1 MKTNRLIAAAL
12 VAASGLACGVAQA
25 QNNVVNI
32 SGATLFQNFFIS
44 PSSTNDYL
52 DVDGDG
58 IAGINLNG
66 PDQLAAGSIPSN
78 SYWNIN
84 YRAVGS
90 GNGVTESFRW
100 GQTFQTTLGVPGALA
115 TSGSG
120 LSAAFFNRIQYS
132 TNGVISG
139 LGNTGNPGSAPMT
152 TATVSP
158 FGGLYAAPNNNSGGG
173 VRIDLGIT
181 DVPASFAVRFGSA
194 AAASFDRTPG
204 SNGYGQ
210 NAAFSKNRDGS
221 ATTQASRLTPISNAD
236 PLVAPIYSL
245 NLFTTPSAAN
255 ANTVFD
261 TPVAIS
267 PIAVITNLG
276 TGISQ
281 LKKTELRHLN
291 ITGRLPSGENLMMV
305 TRDAGSGTRNGFCN
319 SIGHDPSWGSGDNIG
334 AQNTAAVNFV
344 TGPNFLPTFKGG
356 TGQLESTVLNSR
368 LAIGYS
374 GAERATSGSAPASY
388 ISGGRL
394 EFVAIQ
400 NDIAGGTNY
409 ARPSIGNL
417 LNNDANGFNISGVQ
431 TFVSIGDPRNQAEI
445 GGTPGNTNPRM
456 RNPAAAA
463 YLNNITRS
471 IEAFVSVP
479 GNDDTIFTPA
489 EFLAS
494 RFILVGA
501 AEFIQNPLNPTQ
513 LLPNPAINATL
524 KNYVLTT
531 SALGTAAYTTFGTV
545 TLEGQTPAREVGVTY
560 SDGVANG
567 NNFINQAG
575 AAINYNVALPTG
587 SRNRISGDFD
597 GNGLRNA
604 DDAVELLK
612 AVAERAGGAPW
623 IAPNGTGPI
632 TGLGTTAVIE
642 ILGDFNCDGNV
653 NRHDVRY
660 FADGLAIATTANNSD
675 VANIGKLD
683 RKAGFTAVDNAFGG
697 NFFGTA
703 LATGATYVNGDS
715 RGDVANSTGRVTAGF
730 QPIGAE
736 GPSTGTNTV
745 PAGDRNRIDAFDI
758 NYVYSQF
765 VGNARVT
772 DGALTW
778 SVEAEAVG
786 GDLSCDITGDRVI
799 DQADVRELVIGILKT
814 DMGDVNLDG
823 YTDCVDRDILA
834 ANLNA
839 PGVFG
844 WAQGDLNGDKTV
856 TSLDFDI
863 QAGNLRCSPA
873 DIAYDDGQPLANR
886 GGPELGTNNG
896 VTEGDYN
903 LFFSIYFDA
912 GAAADI
918 ADDSGNAFAPFNSGP
933 IGTNNGVTE
942 ADYNVFFSVY
952 FNGCICN

>member
-44 PSSTNDYL
+44 PSSTNDFL
-52 DVDGDG
+52 DVDGDSV
-58 IAGINLNG
+58 AGIFNNG
-66 PDQLAAGSIPSN
+66 PDQLCAGSIPSN
-78 SYWNIN
+78 SFFNIN
-84 YRAVGS
+84 YRVVGS

-100 GQTFQTTLGVPGALA
+100 GQTFQTALGVPGALA
-115 TSGSG
+115 PSGNA
-120 LSAAFFNRIQYS
+120 LSAAYFNRNQYS
-132 TNGVISG
+132 VNGLLNG
-139 LGNTGNPGSAPMT
+139 LANAGNPASTPMT
-152 TATVSP
+152 TTLVAP
-158 FGGLYAAPNNNSGGG
+158 FSGIYAAPNNPAGGG
-173 VRIDLGIT
+173 IRIDLGIT
-181 DVPASFAVRFGSA
+181 DVPAAFAVRFGPA
-194 AAASFDRTPG
+194 AQAEFNRTPG

-210 NAAFSKNRDGS
+210 NPGLGKNRDGS
-221 ATTQASRLTPISNAD
+221 ASTQNSLLTPISNSNPA
-236 PLVAPIYSL
+236 VAPVYNL
-245 NLFTTPSAAN
+245 NLFTTPAAAD

-267 PIAVITNLG
+267 PIAAITNLG
-276 TGISQ
+276 TGMSQ
-281 LKKTELRHLN
+281 IKVSELRHMN
-291 ITGRLPSGENLMMV
+291 VTGRLPSGENLIMV

-334 AQNTAAVNFV
+334 VQNTAAANFV
-344 TGPNFLPTFKGG
+344 TGPNYLPTFKGG

-368 LAIGYS
+368 LGIGYS
-374 GAERATSGSAPASY
+374 GAERASSGSAPASY
-388 ISGGRL
+388 ITAGRL
-394 EFVAIQ
+394 EFLAVQ
-400 NDIAGGTNY
+400 NDIIGGTNY

-431 TFVSIGDPRNQAEI
+431 TFVSIGDPRNQLEI
-445 GGTPGNTNPRM
+445 GGTPGNTNPRI
-456 RNPAAAA
+456 RNSAAAA

-479 GNDDTIFTPA
+479 GGGETVFTPA
-489 EFLAS
+489 EYLAS

-513 LLPNPAINATL
+513 LLPNPALNPTL

-531 SALGTAAYTTFGTV
+531 SALGTPAFTTFGTV

-575 AAINYNVALPTG
+575 ATINYNVALPTG

-612 AVAERAGGAPW
+612 AVAQRAGGAPW

-660 FADGLAIATTANNSD
+660 FADGLAIATTSKNSD
-675 VANIGKLD
+675 VVNIGKLD
-683 RKAGFTAVDNAFGG
+683 RKAGFVAVDDAFGG
-697 NFFGTA
+697 NYFGTA
-703 LATGATYVNGDS
+703 LATGASYVNGDS
-715 RGDVANSTGRVTAGF
+715 RGDVANSTGLITPGF

-736 GPSTGTNTV
+736 GPSTGTNNV
-745 PAGDRNRIDAFDI
+745 PVGSRNRIDAFDI

-823 YTDCVDRDILA
+823 YTDCVDRNILA

-856 TSLDFDI
+856 TAADFDI
-863 QAGNLRCSPA
+863 LAGNLRCSPA

-886 GGPELGTNNG
+886 GGPESGTNNG

-903 LFFSIYFDA
+903 LFFSIFFDA

-918 ADDSGNAFAPFNSGP
+918 ADDSGNPFAPYNIGP
-933 IGTNNGVTE
+933 VGTNNGVTE
-942 ADYNVFFSVY
+942 ADYNVFFSV
-952 FNGCICN
+952 FFDGCICN